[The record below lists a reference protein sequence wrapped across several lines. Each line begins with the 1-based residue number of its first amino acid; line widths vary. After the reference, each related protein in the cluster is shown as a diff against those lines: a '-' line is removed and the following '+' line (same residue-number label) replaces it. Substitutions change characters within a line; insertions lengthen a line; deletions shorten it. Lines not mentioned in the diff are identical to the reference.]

1 MIEHPNVDLVKQL
14 HRLGRRLAV
23 LKRLYQSYELIMRRL
38 LQRQRLLRDE
48 ARSSQAPQ
56 LSFSPTGV
64 ESEYHD
70 LRQGSLVSN
79 GSVPGMTY
87 KPVGVMLASAA
98 VARFE
103 RLVDRINLY
112 CLSEIEACL
121 TEKESLTFMVRA
133 IPSLLLSAGTIYH
146 IGKCADCNLSRT
158 STCVLSKTRRPSRS

>member
-1 MIEHPNVDLVKQL
+1 MLEKPHVDWVKQL

-38 LQRQRLLRDE
+38 LQRQRVLRDE
-48 ARSSQAPQ
+48 ARSSHAPP
-56 LSFSPTGV
+56 LSFSPTTV
-64 ESEYHD
+64 DLEYPD
-70 LRQGSLVSN
+70 MRMRQGSLVTN
-79 GSVPGMTY
+79 GSLPVTTTD

-121 TEKESLTFMVRA
+121 TEKESLTFMVRVDDA
-133 IPSLLLSAGTIYH
+133 PGTIYH
-146 IGKCADCNLSRT
+146 IGKRADCNIPRT
-158 STCVLSKTRRPSRS
+158 STCVL